1 VREPDPEPPVVEPP
15 PQIEPPPPVRMKS
28 RSPQSWWQEPPETGI
43 EVPDARLRATTRRD
57 FLLFTAGA
65 IASAAGAWWLL
76 PDGTRRRMLPEGVRG
91 ALDGLVGGAGLT
103 RERRERVLD
112 GVLRFDDDVAE
123 ALYSPNRRV
132 RTYRRSDITPLKNN
146 YHGHTPGPGILEG
159 WALRVSGLAGGATRR
174 FTVADLLARFPF
186 REQITRLVCVEGWSA
201 VSWWGGIAFADLV
214 SAFPP
219 APGAR
224 WAALRSEVSLD
235 PYGRPEPYYV
245 AIDLGT
251 AIHSQTLLVTHHLGR
266 PLTLPHGAPLRLI
279 APVKLG
285 LKNIKAITDIAWV
298 TDPPPDYWAER
309 GYSYFDGL

>member
-1 VREPDPEPPVVEPP
+1 
-15 PQIEPPPPVRMKS
+15 
-28 RSPQSWWQEPPETGI
+28 
-43 EVPDARLRATTRRD
+43 
-57 FLLFTAGA
+57 
-65 IASAAGAWWLL
+65 
-76 PDGTRRRMLPEGVRG
+76 MLPEGARG
-91 ALDGLVGGAGLT
+91 ALDALAGGAGLT
-103 RERRERVLD
+103 GGRRERVLD
-112 GVLRFDDDVAE
+112 RALRFDDDVAE
-123 ALYSPNRRV
+123 ALYSPTRRV
-132 RTYRRSDITPLKNN
+132 RTYRRSDITALKNN

-159 WALRVSGLAGGATRR
+159 WTLRVTGLAGGATRR

-214 SAFPP
+214 AAFPP

-224 WAALRSEVSLD
+224 WAAMRSEVSLD
-235 PYGRPEPYYV
+235 ASGRPEPYYV

-251 AIHSQTLLVTHHLGR
+251 AVHPQSLLVTHHLGR
-266 PLTLPHGAPLRLI
+266 PLTLQHGAPLRLI

-298 TDPPPDYWAER
+298 DAPPPDYWAER